1 MRLNF
6 KVVHGVWV
14 TTVASV
20 GSFQFK
26 KLKAEE
32 RKEST
37 VPLKKSCTEEFTN
50 KSCIIVVGSTGKF
63 QMKKKALKTNHMRM
77 SSFVQGTGKS
87 STIAKYTQ
95 QNVEVQNKFLVKMR
109 FKI

>member
-1 MRLNF
+1 M
-6 KVVHGVWV
+6 G
-14 TTVASV
+14 
-20 GSFQFK
+20 
-26 KLKAEE
+26 
-32 RKEST
+32 
-37 VPLKKSCTEEFTN
+37 
-50 KSCIIVVGSTGKF
+50 
-63 QMKKKALKTNHMRM
+63 M